1 MACDFRYLKEKKQIP
16 PTWKMVDFL
25 IKNNK
30 AGIVVPSFAPFASK
44 DMKNLVLWKWGDS
57 AHQIKVIDDHHQL
70 PKNQNSWL

>member
-1 MACDFRYLKEKKQIP
+1 MELIPSLKMRGFALHLLRDQ
-16 PTWKMVDFL
+16 L

-30 AGIVVPSFAPFASK
+30 AGIVVPSFSPFASK